1 MHSLSSTFAT
11 NIYSN
16 SNLFQ
21 NCSSSNSNNLKNK
34 NNFEKRNERFTS
46 LIAIGNPI
54 VDITAE
60 ITKEAIEKFNL
71 KWGDNFFYNNQDNN
85 DIEFIGELE
94 NESKTTCVPG
104 GTIQNT
110 LRVASWCK
118 NKKKNNEK
126 KFKVSML
133 GAVGK
138 DNYKN
143 KIINALKEVGV
154 NPILE
159 IIIGNETSRCGVGIY
174 QNEKYHL
181 ADLRASRR
189 LSEKFIE
196 NNSDIIFSH
205 DSLLIEG
212 YMFNNHFNLCK
223 KICETFKQKKK
234 PVFLTLSS
242 TNIIKYNYEKII
254 EIANDSDI
262 IVGNIDEAKELA
274 KAQGIEINKILEI
287 IFKILKSNT
296 DRILIITDLPN
307 EIYCAK
313 YDYKTQRLNCIWT
326 VFNQKLNEEEI
337 QDLNGVGGAFL
348 GGFLSQY
355 IMGYDISDCCRI
367 GLDAANEIMK
377 HVGCYFPKN
386 LNLFEYMN
394 SENSFWN

>member
-34 NNFEKRNERFTS
+34 NNFYKGNERFTS

-60 ITKEAIEKFNL
+60 ITKETIEKFNL

-104 GTIQNT
+104 G
-110 LRVASWCK
+110 
-118 NKKKNNEK
+118 
-126 KFKVSML
+126 
-133 GAVGK
+133 
-138 DNYKN
+138 
-143 KIINALKEVGV
+143 EVGV

-159 IIIGNETSRCGVGIY
+159 IINGHETSRCGVGIY

-181 ADLRASRR
+181 ADIRASRR

-223 KICETFKQKKK
+223 KICETFKQNKK

-242 TNIIKYNYEKII
+242 TNIIKSCFFN
-254 EIANDSDI
+254 
-262 IVGNIDEAKELA
+262 
-274 KAQGIEINKILEI
+274 
-287 IFKILKSNT
+287 
-296 DRILIITDLPN
+296 
-307 EIYCAK
+307 
-313 YDYKTQRLNCIWT
+313 T
-326 VFNQKLNEEEI
+326 VF
-337 QDLNGVGGAFL
+337 D
-348 GGFLSQY
+348 
-355 IMGYDISDCCRI
+355 
-367 GLDAANEIMK
+367 
-377 HVGCYFPKN
+377 
-386 LNLFEYMN
+386 
-394 SENSFWN
+394 